1 MRPARAGSAFERPLG
16 RKGTAGSDLGQCACV
31 LGHLTAASRRSAG
44 GSPTFSRRGEGR
56 LILLGDFSVATT
68 VTVPYVQRPRIS
80 FVTRRF
86 RPAAEAGRKDG
97 MMVHERSENMVSA
110 ATVKRLGPSI
120 RNQTTTMGL
129 DNLPIGCG
137 CPKHPHQP
145 NLVGGFTHNP
155 SEPCPLDDYGIP
167 VGAFGSC
174 CALRGQAAV
183 RELRSFG
190 ENLLAQ
196 GMYKDMSCVE
206 AMAFARELRMAADRI
221 EQEHAGDTTLEYEE
235 QWDFEAALATIRTT
249 ARWYEK
255 VANLGF
261 GVFAWN

>member
-1 MRPARAGSAFERPLG
+1 M
-16 RKGTAGSDLGQCACV
+16 
-31 LGHLTAASRRSAG
+31 AASRRSAG
-44 GSPTFSRRGEGR
+44 GFSTFSRRGEGR
-56 LILLGDFSVATT
+56 LILLGDSSVAET
-68 VTVPYVQRPRIS
+68 VTVPHVQRFRIS

-97 MMVHERSENMVSA
+97 MMAHKRSENMVSA
-110 ATVKRLGPSI
+110 TTVKRLGPSI

-137 CPKHPHQP
+137 CPRHPHQP
-145 NLVGGFTHNP
+145 NLVGGITHNP
-155 SEPCPLDDYGIP
+155 GELCPFENDGIP
-167 VGAFGSC
+167 TGAFGSC
-174 CALRGQAAV
+174 CALRGQEAV
-183 RELRSFG
+183 RELQSFG

-196 GMYKDMSCVE
+196 GMYKDMSCVK

-235 QWDFEAALATIRTT
+235 QWDFEATLATIRTT

-261 GVFAWN
+261 GVLAWN